1 MKLLGF
7 GQLGVALLAPRA
19 TEVGAMQRSS
29 RRFSMTCI
37 SSISL
42 ELKMRLE
49 KLFRESCVSLECP
62 EASE

>member
-1 MKLLGF
+1 
-7 GQLGVALLAPRA
+7 
-19 TEVGAMQRSS
+19 MQRSS